1 MKLFDVKIFQDLK
14 KCMDD
19 KDDIRKYLRSREA
32 QNQVENAN
40 ILRQIKYLWFVKLVC
55 DGISDSK

>member
-1 MKLFDVKIFQDLK
+1 MKLLDVKIFQDLK

-40 ILRQIKYLWFVKLVC
+40 ILQQIKYLWFVKLVC
-55 DGISDSK
+55 DGICDSK